1 MQLEVLK
8 YKKVPHLEELSSNYS
23 KLLRVVYKGSL
34 ADAKMGED
42 VFERFI
48 CGDFSTSDFCQ
59 MVQA

>member
-1 MQLEVLK
+1 MQLG
-8 YKKVPHLEELSSNYS
+8 
-23 KLLRVVYKGSL
+23 VVYKESL
-34 ADAKMGED
+34 ANTKVGED